1 MILPGRLTAN
11 GRVKTLPYNGA
22 IGENMKYLLAGG
34 GTAGHINPALAI
46 AGYIKQNEPD
56 AEFLFIGN
64 CGGMEQRLVTQAGY
78 RIESVVISGFKRGFT
93 PKDVVEN
100 VKTVHRSFASRR
112 AAKKIISEFGPDIC
126 IGTGGYVSGPVILAA
141 ADLGY
146 PTVIHEQNAY
156 PGITNKMLSRRVS
169 KVMIAIADAQ
179 KHFDPKAEFVVT
191 GNPVRPE
198 ILATKHDEAKA
209 RLGLDDSRPIILSF
223 GGSLGAKCIN
233 EAMAELIARSAKDG
247 RYHHIHAYGQQ
258 GTWMPDLLREKGV
271 DIEKCANLDI
281 RQYIDNMNGCLA
293 ACDIVVS
300 RAGAITL
307 SEVQAKGRPAV
318 LIPSPFV
325 TENHLFH
332 NAMSMVN
339 KHAAMIIEQKD
350 LTGEKLIETVDSM
363 LSDPAVL
370 AEYRRNAQAMAIT
383 DANERIYKTIKEV
396 LS

>member
-1 MILPGRLTAN
+1 
-11 GRVKTLPYNGA
+11 
-22 IGENMKYLLAGG
+22 MKVLLAGG

-46 AGYIKQNEPD
+46 AGYIKEHEPD

-64 CGGMEQRLVTQAGY
+64 RDGMEQRLVSQAGY
-78 RIESVVISGFKRGFT
+78 RIESVVISGFRRGLS
-93 PKDVVEN
+93 PRDVADN
-100 VKTVHRSFASRR
+100 IRTVHRSFASRR
-112 AAKKIISEFGPDIC
+112 AAKRIIRRFDPDIC

-146 PTVIHEQNAY
+146 PTLIHEQNAY
-156 PGITNKMLSRRVS
+156 PGITNKMLSRRVN
-169 KVMIAIADAQ
+169 KVMLAIADAE
-179 KHFDPKAEFVVT
+179 KHFAASADFVVT

-198 ILATKHDEAKA
+198 ILSTKHDEAKR
-209 RLGLDDSRPIILSF
+209 RLGLDDSRPVILSF

-233 EAMAELIARSAKDG
+233 EAMAELLARSARDG

-258 GTWMPDLLREKGV
+258 GTWMPDLLKEKGV
-271 DIEKCANLDI
+271 DTEKCDNLDI
-281 RQYIDNMNGCLA
+281 RQYIDNMNDCLA
-293 ACDIVVS
+293 ACDLVVS

-307 SEVQAKGRPAV
+307 SEIQAKGRPAV

-325 TENHLFH
+325 TENHQFH

-339 KHAAMIIEQKD
+339 KRAAMIIEQKD

-370 AEYRRNAQAMAIT
+370 TEYRRNAQAMAIT
-383 DANERIYKTIKEV
+383 DANERIYKTIREV
-396 LS
+396 LGK